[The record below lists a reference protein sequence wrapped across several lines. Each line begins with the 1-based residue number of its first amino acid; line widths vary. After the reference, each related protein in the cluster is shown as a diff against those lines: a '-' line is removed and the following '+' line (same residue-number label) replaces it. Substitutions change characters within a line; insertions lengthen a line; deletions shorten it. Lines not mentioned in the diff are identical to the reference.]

1 MPWAR
6 LTDTAATHP
15 IVLAVAEHPDADD
28 RSVNEVFGF
37 MLRLAAMSA
46 QYLTDYVF
54 WYSSAVQMAGS
65 KSQADHLLELAAF
78 AGYGVQDVEP
88 GSGRRFFRLVADP
101 DFVHIKTAEEVAWE
115 RDRKA
120 NNGDLSIIV
129 PVRWRDGD
137 ACRYCGKVV
146 NWADRKG
153 GKGGTY
159 DHRLPG
165 QSGTWR
171 SEVVACRS
179 CNSIRGNAS
188 KGLPPSEGM
197 AAADRVRPLLS
208 PPDRPY
214 YSPRTREWLN
224 SHADVLALHNMRP
237 PELAAEGTKPLRA
250 GSDVRTSSQTVDGV
264 GAGIQSPRPEPV
276 STSSLPGSQ
285 PDQAPH
291 RRLPGRADGQ
301 SDRAGRVEP
310 LTASEERPA
319 PAARASRAPDTFPSR
334 PASQAGTR
342 PGRAPQLH
350 WGRPSSSQLGSPSA
364 CGDDEAHVETVD
376 PAGGPQDAARAAPGA
391 RSATSICPDL
401 PDQVRSGQI
410 ETGPPGTESG
420 YAGSGR
426 DGQGRASS
434 PGTGP
439 GRGLSG
445 TGIGLGGAPPG
456 TGRRRPRRR
465 RRARR

>member
-65 KSQADHLLELAAF
+65 KSQADQLLELAAF

-88 GSGRRFFRLVADP
+88 GSGRRFFRLVADS

-197 AAADRVRPLLS
+197 AAADRVRPLLT

-224 SHADVLALHNMRP
+224 SHADVLALHDMRP
-237 PELAAEGTKPLRA
+237 PELAAGEEA
-250 GSDVRTSSQTVDGV
+250 GVLD
-264 GAGIQSPRPEPV
+264 
-276 STSSLPGSQ
+276 L
-285 PDQAPH
+285 
-291 RRLPGRADGQ
+291 L
-301 SDRAGRVEP
+301 
-310 LTASEERPA
+310 L
-319 PAARASRAPDTFPSR
+319 
-334 PASQAGTR
+334 
-342 PGRAPQLH
+342 
-350 WGRPSSSQLGSPSA
+350 
-364 CGDDEAHVETVD
+364 VD
-376 PAGGPQDAARAAPGA
+376 PDVL
-391 RSATSICPDL
+391 L
-401 PDQVRSGQI
+401 P
-410 ETGPPGTESG
+410 
-420 YAGSGR
+420 A
-426 DGQGRASS
+426 
-434 PGTGP
+434 
-439 GRGLSG
+439 
-445 TGIGLGGAPPG
+445 
-456 TGRRRPRRR
+456 RRPRLVGEHEGAGERPRLRSHVADLLDADACLQYVAGGALTCACQLQRR
-465 RRARR
+465 VFGGGEERAVELADAGGGDVVERQAALGALGDGELLAAAGPEAEQHKGAEEYTVG

>member
-37 MLRLAAMSA
+37 ILRLAAMSA

-88 GSGRRFFRLVADP
+88 GSRRRFFRLVADP

-120 NNGDLSIIV
+120 NNGNLSIIV

-165 QSGTWR
+165 QSGTWH

-197 AAADRVRPLLS
+197 AAADRVRPLMT

-224 SHADVLALHNMRP
+224 SHADILALHDMRP
-237 PELAAEGTKPLRA
+237 PELAEEGTKPLRA
-250 GSDVRTSSQTVDGV
+250 GSDVRTSSQTFDGV
-264 GAGIQSPRPEPV
+264 GAGIQSPRREHV
-276 STSSLPGSQ
+276 STSSLIY
-285 PDQAPH
+285 
-291 RRLPGRADGQ
+291 
-301 SDRAGRVEP
+301 
-310 LTASEERPA
+310 EE
-319 PAARASRAPDTFPSR
+319 
-334 PASQAGTR
+334 
-342 PGRAPQLH
+342 H
-350 WGRPSSSQLGSPSA
+350 
-364 CGDDEAHVETVD
+364 
-376 PAGGPQDAARAAPGA
+376 
-391 RSATSICPDL
+391 TS
-401 PDQVRSGQI
+401 
-410 ETGPPGTESG
+410 
-420 YAGSGR
+420 
-426 DGQGRASS
+426 
-434 PGTGP
+434 
-439 GRGLSG
+439 
-445 TGIGLGGAPPG
+445 
-456 TGRRRPRRR
+456 
-465 RRARR
+465 

>member
-65 KSQADHLLELAAF
+65 KSQADHLLGLAAF

-159 DHRLPG
+159 DHRMPG
-165 QSGTWR
+165 QSGTWH

-197 AAADRVRPLLS
+197 AAADRIRPLLT

-224 SHADVLALHNMRP
+224 SHADVLALHDMRP

-250 GSDVRTSSQTVDGV
+250 GSDVRTSSGSQP
-264 GAGIQSPRPEPV
+264 PRPGPV
-276 STSSLPGSQ
+276 SASHLPGSQ
-285 PDQAPH
+285 PGQAAH
-291 RRLPGRADGQ
+291 RRLPGRADSQ
-301 SDRAGRVEP
+301 SDRVGRVEP
-310 LTASEERPA
+310 LTTGEERPA
-319 PAARASRAPDTFPSR
+319 PAAEASRAPDTFPSR
-334 PASQAGTR
+334 PASQAGIR

-364 CGDDEAHVETVD
+364 RGDDEAHVETVD

-391 RSATSICPDL
+391 RSTPSICPDL

-410 ETGPPGTESG
+410 ETDPPGTESG

-426 DGQGRASS
+426 DGQGRAS
-434 PGTGP
+434 GP

-445 TGIGLGGAPPG
+445 TGLGLGGAPPG

>member
-165 QSGTWR
+165 QSGTWH

-197 AAADRVRPLLS
+197 AAADRIRPLLS

-224 SHADVLALHNMRP
+224 SHADVLALHDMRP

-264 GAGIQSPRPEPV
+264 GAG
-276 STSSLPGSQ
+276 SQ
-285 PDQAPH
+285 PDQAAH
-291 RRLPGRADGQ
+291 RRLPGRADSQ
-301 SDRAGRVEP
+301 SDRVGRVEP
-310 LTASEERPA
+310 LTTGEERPA
-319 PAARASRAPDTFPSR
+319 PAAEASRAPDTFPSR

-364 CGDDEAHVETVD
+364 RGDDEAHVETVD
-376 PAGGPQDAARAAPGA
+376 PAGGPQEVARATPGA
-391 RSATSICPDL
+391 RSTPSICPDL

-410 ETGPPGTESG
+410 ETDPPGTESG

-426 DGQGRASS
+426 DGQGRASG

-456 TGRRRPRRR
+456 TGRKRPRRR

>member
-146 NWADRKG
+146 N
-153 GKGGTY
+153 
-159 DHRLPG
+159 
-165 QSGTWR
+165 
-171 SEVVACRS
+171 
-179 CNSIRGNAS
+179 
-188 KGLPPSEGM
+188 
-197 AAADRVRPLLS
+197 
-208 PPDRPY
+208 
-214 YSPRTREWLN
+214 
-224 SHADVLALHNMRP
+224 
-237 PELAAEGTKPLRA
+237 
-250 GSDVRTSSQTVDGV
+250 
-264 GAGIQSPRPEPV
+264 
-276 STSSLPGSQ
+276 
-285 PDQAPH
+285 
-291 RRLPGRADGQ
+291 
-301 SDRAGRVEP
+301 
-310 LTASEERPA
+310 
-319 PAARASRAPDTFPSR
+319 
-334 PASQAGTR
+334 
-342 PGRAPQLH
+342 
-350 WGRPSSSQLGSPSA
+350 
-364 CGDDEAHVETVD
+364 
-376 PAGGPQDAARAAPGA
+376 
-391 RSATSICPDL
+391 
-401 PDQVRSGQI
+401 
-410 ETGPPGTESG
+410 
-420 YAGSGR
+420 
-426 DGQGRASS
+426 
-434 PGTGP
+434 
-439 GRGLSG
+439 
-445 TGIGLGGAPPG
+445 
-456 TGRRRPRRR
+456 
-465 RRARR
+465 

>member
-165 QSGTWR
+165 QSGTWH

-197 AAADRVRPLLS
+197 AAADRIRPLLT

-224 SHADVLALHNMRP
+224 GHADVLALHDMRP

-264 GAGIQSPRPEPV
+264 GAGSQPPRPGPV
-276 STSSLPGSQ
+276 SASSLPGSSRTRQ
-285 PDQAPH
+285 LIAGSPDAPTASRTALVGLSPSPPV
-291 RRLPGRADGQ
+291 RRGLPQRPRPSARQTRSPADLPARQGH
-301 SDRAGRVEP
+301 GRVEHP
-310 LTASEERPA
+310 SSTGAGRPA
-319 PAARASRAPDTFPSR
+319 ASWAARQRAVMMRHTWR
-334 PASQAGTR
+334 RLTLPA
-342 PGRAPQLH
+342 GRRTPHAQPLGR
-350 WGRPSSSQLGSPSA
+350 GRPP
-364 CGDDEAHVETVD
+364 
-376 PAGGPQDAARAAPGA
+376 
-391 RSATSICPDL
+391 RSVRIC
-401 PDQVRSGQI
+401 
-410 ETGPPGTESG
+410 
-420 YAGSGR
+420 
-426 DGQGRASS
+426 
-434 PGTGP
+434 
-439 GRGLSG
+439 
-445 TGIGLGGAPPG
+445 
-456 TGRRRPRRR
+456 
-465 RRARR
+465 

>member
-1 MPWAR
+1 MGAR
-6 LTDTAATHP
+6 PQGEQRGPVDHRAGA
-15 IVLAVAEHPDADD
+15 LA
-28 RSVNEVFGF
+28 
-37 MLRLAAMSA
+37 
-46 QYLTDYVF
+46 
-54 WYSSAVQMAGS
+54 
-65 KSQADHLLELAAF
+65 
-78 AGYGVQDVEP
+78 
-88 GSGRRFFRLVADP
+88 
-101 DFVHIKTAEEVAWE
+101 
-115 RDRKA
+115 
-120 NNGDLSIIV
+120 
-129 PVRWRDGD
+129 RWRRVPLLREG
-137 ACRYCGKVV
+137 RQLG
-146 NWADRKG
+146 R
-153 GKGGTY
+153 KGGTY

-165 QSGTWR
+165 QSGTWH

-197 AAADRVRPLLS
+197 AAADRIRPLLT

-224 SHADVLALHNMRP
+224 GHADVLALHDMRP

-264 GAGIQSPRPEPV
+264 GAGSQPPRPGPV
-276 STSSLPGSQ
+276 STSHLPGSQ
-285 PDQAPH
+285 PDQAAH
-291 RRLPGRADGQ
+291 RRLPGRADSQ
-301 SDRAGRVEP
+301 SDRVGRVEP
-310 LTASEERPA
+310 LTTGEERPA
-319 PAARASRAPDTFPSR
+319 PAAEASRAPDTFPSR

-342 PGRAPQLH
+342 SGRAPQLH

-364 CGDDEAHVETVD
+364 HGDDEARVETVD

-391 RSATSICPDL
+391 RSTPSICPDL

-410 ETGPPGTESG
+410 ETDPPGTESG

-426 DGQGRASS
+426 DGQGRASGPGTGLGRGL

-439 GRGLSG
+439 GR
-445 TGIGLGGAPPG
+445 GGAPPG

>member
-88 GSGRRFFRLVADP
+88 GSRRRFFRLVADP
-101 DFVHIKTAEEVAWE
+101 DFIHIKTAEEVAWE

-120 NNGDLSIIV
+120 NNGNLSIIV

-165 QSGTWR
+165 QSGTWH

-197 AAADRVRPLLS
+197 AAADRVRPLMT

-224 SHADVLALHNMRP
+224 RHADILALHDMRP

-250 GSDVRTSSQTVDGV
+250 GSDVRTSSQTIDQV
-264 GAGIQSPRPEPV
+264 GAG
-276 STSSLPGSQ
+276 GQ
-285 PDQAPH
+285 PDQAAH
-291 RRLPGRADGQ
+291 CGLPGRADSH
-301 SDRAGRVEP
+301 SDRVGRVEP
-310 LTASEERPA
+310 LTAGEEGPA
-319 PAARASRAPDTFPSR
+319 PAAEASRTPDTFPNR
-334 PASQAGTR
+334 PANQAGTR
-342 PGRAPQLH
+342 LGRVPHPH
-350 WGRPSSSQLGSPSA
+350 WGRPSSSQLGSSSA
-364 CGDDEAHVETVD
+364 CCDDGTHAQTGTAVIS
-376 PAGGPQDAARAAPGA
+376 PQDDTRTYPG
-391 RSATSICPDL
+391 SQPSPSICPVL
-401 PDQVRSGQI
+401 PDQAKSGQL
-410 ETGPPGTESG
+410 EAGPPGTESG

-426 DGQGRASS
+426 DGQGRASG

-439 GRGLSG
+439 GKSTAG
-445 TGIGLGGAPPG
+445 TEAGDAPPR
-456 TGRRRPRRR
+456 TRRRRPRRR
-465 RRARR
+465 RRTRR